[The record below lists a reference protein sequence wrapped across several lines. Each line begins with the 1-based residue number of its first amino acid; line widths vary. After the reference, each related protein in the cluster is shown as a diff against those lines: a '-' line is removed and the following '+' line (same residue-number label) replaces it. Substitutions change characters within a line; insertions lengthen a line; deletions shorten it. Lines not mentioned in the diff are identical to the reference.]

1 MVLAHTLSR
10 LLRQTWLTG
19 FAQQAQHRRSAALAA
34 LLVGFL
40 ALAGGPAGAQS
51 QSEQANADGAAGS
64 SSIID
69 RPQTFL
75 LLDGSGSIWGSF
87 PGATSRLTA
96 MRATTIDL
104 AKRWK
109 YSESTLGLA
118 AYGSRRE
125 ADCSDAGI
133 ILMPG
138 SDAARLARNITAVQG
153 RGRTAIATAVE
164 QLGNALVTAPGPS
177 SIILITDGEEN
188 CDRDVC
194 AVAEALKAQ
203 GNVSVHVIAMGMTSE
218 QARSL
223 SCLAERTG
231 GSLQTTSTTTE
242 LRRATLRVQSLIET
256 RQITQGIQ
264 PVSVSVGGQ
273 NLELSPN
280 SLVDPGQ
287 FNLTDEER
295 AALLTL
301 KEDASQSAQ
310 SAEDNRD
317 FTANQTGAGLDQKS
331 KSSVLRAIT
340 KPTNSASIDTL
351 EASGVAGIETDLTR
365 LEGLLSEQ
373 EPERQA
379 ELAALIQARLEA
391 EARFEESLTALRNR
405 FEARDKRLRDQMRST
420 MDEATRQLE
429 RERQARL
436 KLTELNQVQ
445 ESTIEEQSEI
455 LADLRKTLSEETRQK
470 VELASELA
478 NERLEL
484 RQQLDALGQ
493 LQAANT
499 RLSLR
504 IESAEEEVKRAT
516 DQYAALQKAT
526 ADTRAAGEQAVRR
539 YGELERIL
547 ERALTDLETMKNERN
562 DLLIRVDAL
571 ELREIEAAKTSQ
583 RLAETLVETDELRV
597 DKAKLQQSL
606 VARQSEKSRLQ
617 ADFNA
622 LSTRSA
628 ALEAQNKRLAQQILD
643 TQGQLRESEE
653 ALTAANAQI
662 AQSEQALQAE
672 RARSEQLSEEL
683 ASLNR
688 EYQTARESL
697 RQMRQRERS
706 ALAKLG
712 AQDQRIATLELL
724 LSRSEAERRT
734 SRQRNQSLQQ
744 NQAALSLVL
753 DDVAA
758 QMQSLESTLACPQVG
773 RKDGRVVCLSEQ

>member
-1 MVLAHTLSR
+1 MVLAQTLGSLGGLTQTLSQALR
-10 LLRQTWLTG
+10 ATRGSFAITAILLFGL
-19 FAQQAQHRRSAALAA
+19 
-34 LLVGFL
+34 L
-40 ALAGGPAGAQS
+40 ALSDTAAEAQDQAS
-51 QSEQANADGAAGS
+51 QDAAATTS
-64 SSIID
+64 TIID
-69 RPQTFL
+69 RPQTYL
-75 LLDGSGSIWGSF
+75 LLDGSGSIWGRF

-104 AKRWK
+104 VNRWK
-109 YSESTLGLA
+109 YSESTVGLA

-138 SDAARLARNITAVQG
+138 SDAGRLARNITAVQG

-164 QLGNALVTAPGPS
+164 QIGNALVTAPGPS
-177 SIILITDGEEN
+177 SIILVTDGEEN
-188 CDRDVC
+188 CDRNVC
-194 AVAEALKAQ
+194 AVADALKTQ
-203 GNVSVHVIAMGMTSE
+203 GNVSVHVITMGMTNE

-223 SCLAERTG
+223 SCLADRTG

-242 LRRATLRVQSLIET
+242 LRRAMLRVQSLIET
-256 RQITQGIQ
+256 RQITLGIQ
-264 PVSVSVGGQ
+264 PVSVAIGNQ

-280 SLVDPGQ
+280 SLVDAGQ
-287 FNLTDEER
+287 FGLTDDER
-295 AALLTL
+295 SALSDL
-301 KEDASQSAQ
+301 KEDASQSAL
-310 SAEDNRD
+310 SAEVNRD
-317 FTANQTGAGLDQKS
+317 FTANQTGIGLDQRNA
-331 KSSVLRAIT
+331 SSVLRAIT
-340 KPTNSASIDTL
+340 KPTNSATIEGL
-351 EASGVAGIETDLTR
+351 ESTGIEGIETDLDR
-365 LEGLLSEQ
+365 LRGLLSEQ

-391 EARFEESLTALRNR
+391 EARFEESLTTLRNR

-445 ESTIEEQSEI
+445 EATIEEQSEI
-455 LADLRKTLSEETRQK
+455 LASLRETLSEETRQK

-484 RQQLDALGQ
+484 RQQLDSLNQ

-504 IESAEEEVKRAT
+504 IENAEAEVKKAA
-516 DQYAALQKAT
+516 DEYAALQKAT
-526 ADTRAAGEQAVRR
+526 ADTRAAGQQAIDR

-571 ELREIEAAKTSQ
+571 ELREIEAARTSQ
-583 RLAETLVETDELRV
+583 RLAETLVETDALKV

-606 VARQSEKSRLQ
+606 VARQSEKTRLQ

-643 TQGQLRESEE
+643 TQGQLRASED
-653 ALTAANAQI
+653 ALAQANEQI
-662 AQSEQALQAE
+662 AQGEQALLVE
-672 RARSEQLSEEL
+672 RARNEQLSEEL

-688 EYQTARESL
+688 EYQAARENL
-697 RQMRQRERS
+697 RQMRQRERA

-734 SRQRNQSLQQ
+734 SRQRNTALQQ

-773 RKDGRVVCLSEQ
+773 RKDGRIVCLSEQ

>member
-1 MVLAHTLSR
+1 MVLAHALTSLSR
-10 LLRQTWLTG
+10 QALVLGRQAVLVP
-19 FAQQAQHRRSAALAA
+19 LVA
-34 LLVGFL
+34 LLVGIM
-40 ALAGGPAGAQS
+40 ASGSGPAQAQT
-51 QSEQANADGAAGS
+51 QTDQAAATRNASPNA
-64 SSIID
+64 IID
-69 RPQTFL
+69 RPQTYL

-87 PGATSRLTA
+87 PGSTSRLTA
-96 MRATTIDL
+96 MRATTINL
-104 AKRWK
+104 VNRWK

-138 SDAARLARNITAVQG
+138 EDAGRLARNVTAVQG

-164 QLGNALVTAPGPS
+164 QIGNALVTAPGPS

-194 AVAEALKAQ
+194 AVADALKVQ
-203 GNVSVHVIAMGMTSE
+203 GNVSVHVITMGMTNE

-223 SCLAERTG
+223 SCLADRTG

-242 LRRATLRVQSLIET
+242 LRRAMLRAQSLIET
-256 RQITQGIQ
+256 KQVTLGIQ
-264 PVSVSVGGQ
+264 PVSVAVGDQ
-273 NLELSPN
+273 NLELSLD
-280 SLVDPGQ
+280 SLVDAGQ
-287 FNLTDEER
+287 FGLTEEER
-295 AALLTL
+295 TALTTL

-310 SAEDNRD
+310 SAEENRD
-317 FTANQTGAGLDQKS
+317 FTANQSGVGLDQRNV
-331 KSSVLRAIT
+331 SSVLRAIT
-340 KPTNSASIDTL
+340 KPASSSGIDAL
-351 EASGVAGIETDLTR
+351 EASGVEGIETDLDR
-365 LEGLLSEQ
+365 LRGLLSEQ

-391 EARFEESLTALRNR
+391 EARFEESLTTLRNR
-405 FEARDKRLRDQMRST
+405 FEARDKRLRDQMRAT
-420 MDEATRQLE
+420 MDEAGRQLE

-436 KLTELNQVQ
+436 KLTELNQAQ
-445 ESTIEEQSEI
+445 EATIEEQSEI
-455 LADLRKTLSEETRQK
+455 LADLRETLSEETRQK

-484 RQQLDALGQ
+484 RQQLDALSQ

-504 IESAEEEVKRAT
+504 IENAEQEVKRAT
-516 DQYAALQKAT
+516 DEYAALQKAT
-526 ADTRAAGEQAVRR
+526 ADTRKAGEQAIRR

-583 RLAETLVETDELRV
+583 QLAETLVETDALRV
-597 DKAKLQQSL
+597 DKAKLQRSL
-606 VARQSEKSRLQ
+606 VARQSEKTRLQ

-643 TQGQLRESEE
+643 TQGQLSASEE
-653 ALTAANAQI
+653 ALAQANAQI
-662 AQSEQALQAE
+662 AQGEQALQAE
-672 RARSEQLSEEL
+672 RARNQQLSEEL

-697 RQMRQRERS
+697 RQMRQRERA

-734 SRQRNQSLQQ
+734 SRQRNVSLQQ
-744 NQAALSLVL
+744 KQTALSLVL

>member
-1 MVLAHTLSR
+1 MVLAHALTSLF
-10 LLRQTWLTG
+10 RQ
-19 FAQQAQHRRSAALAA
+19 ALVLGRHAVLVPLVA
-34 LLVGFL
+34 LLVGIM
-40 ALAGGPAGAQS
+40 ASGSGPAQAQT
-51 QSEQANADGAAGS
+51 QTDQAAATRNASPNA
-64 SSIID
+64 IID
-69 RPQTFL
+69 RPQTYL

-87 PGATSRLTA
+87 PGSTSRLTA
-96 MRATTIDL
+96 MRATTINL
-104 AKRWK
+104 VNRWK

-138 SDAARLARNITAVQG
+138 EDAGRLARNVTAVQG

-164 QLGNALVTAPGPS
+164 QIGNALVTAPGPS

-194 AVAEALKAQ
+194 AVADALKVQ
-203 GNVSVHVIAMGMTSE
+203 GNVSVHVITMGMTNE

-223 SCLAERTG
+223 SCLADRTG

-242 LRRATLRVQSLIET
+242 LRRAMLRAQSLIET
-256 RQITQGIQ
+256 KQVTLGIQ
-264 PVSVSVGGQ
+264 PVSVAVGDQ
-273 NLELSPN
+273 NLELSLD
-280 SLVDPGQ
+280 SLVDAGQ
-287 FNLTDEER
+287 FGLTEEER
-295 AALLTL
+295 TALTTL

-310 SAEDNRD
+310 SAEENRD
-317 FTANQTGAGLDQKS
+317 FTANQSGVGLDQRNV
-331 KSSVLRAIT
+331 SSVLRAIT
-340 KPTNSASIDTL
+340 KPASSSGIDAL
-351 EASGVAGIETDLTR
+351 EASGVEGIETDLDR
-365 LEGLLSEQ
+365 LRGLSSEQ

-391 EARFEESLTALRNR
+391 EARFEESLTTLRNR
-405 FEARDKRLRDQMRST
+405 FEARDKRLRDQMRAT
-420 MDEATRQLE
+420 MDEAGRQLE

-436 KLTELNQVQ
+436 KLTELNQAQ
-445 ESTIEEQSEI
+445 EATIEEQSEI
-455 LADLRKTLSEETRQK
+455 LADLRETLSEETRQK

-484 RQQLDALGQ
+484 RQQLDALSQ

-504 IESAEEEVKRAT
+504 IENAEQEVKRAT
-516 DQYAALQKAT
+516 DEYAALQKAT
-526 ADTRAAGEQAVRR
+526 ADTREAGEQAIRR

-583 RLAETLVETDELRV
+583 QLAETLVETDALRV
-597 DKAKLQQSL
+597 DKAKLQRSL
-606 VARQSEKSRLQ
+606 VARQSEKTRLQ

-643 TQGQLRESEE
+643 TQGQLSASEE
-653 ALTAANAQI
+653 ALAQANAQI
-662 AQSEQALQAE
+662 AQGEQALQAE
-672 RARSEQLSEEL
+672 RARNQQLSEEL

-697 RQMRQRERS
+697 RQMRQRERA

-734 SRQRNQSLQQ
+734 SRQRNVSLQQ
-744 NQAALSLVL
+744 KQTALSLVL

-773 RKDGRVVCLSEQ
+773 RKDGRVVCLSER